1 MSFKT
6 NKINRSFSIKVHLYF
21 NKDSF
26 NRTTDST
33 PRFYLKPVQLLAI
46 DKVAFTRAGG
56 VNNSFDR
63 YGNRFWKYKDD
74 STLTKAQADAIYEEI
89 KKSYPYGY
97 VENDQASIKKYRY
110 DVTENEAF
118 QSFYKKYW
126 DDHSSD
132 VKQPGL
138 NPNGT
143 KQQPHPYIEFTVNEI
158 ITYKHVSGTVEALP
172 EASKYD
178 VYYAT
183 RTGEYYSQPIDYSC
197 HDETIDVSLDARSP
211 NNFMVDGF
219 DQFPIRLSTSGRY
232 LINLKSGNQVTTD
245 WPTGAG
251 DTFSGYR
258 FRLSTGVDGSHNG
271 FSDYTSGVSYVV
283 SPETAYYDV
292 SVQAKTAIS
301 GPGDDGHPYMY
312 SGSPNGYG
320 LSGISGSATGI
331 NVSGFGYD
339 EGAEISLRRD
349 STYYFYQTGT
359 SNDGHPLRIATDPSG
374 GGDSGNLYES
384 GVAVGTNY
392 ITFTVPGRAPD
403 TLYYVCNNHAYMGGK
418 INIIDAPTATNTGS
432 IPGESIVINN
442 NQTGNINLYYYS
454 PDLSGAGGLLS
465 LKTNCDSSETFEGY

>member
-21 NKDSF
+21 NKESF

-46 DKVAFTRAGG
+46 DKVAFTRVGG
-56 VNNSFDR
+56 VNNSYDR

-132 VKQPGL
+132 VKQPSF

-172 EASKYD
+172 EASEYD

-197 HDETIDVSLDARSP
+197 HDETIDVSLDAFHNETYKQIRVGGNLDITKKNVLKLLELNKKNNYKTKIIISFVEQKKNSSEIELFKKFWKNMGANEVLIRKLHTNSGSNENDLVNDHKNRTP
-211 NNFMVDGF
+211 CLYPWERVVLTAKGMLSFCPTDWYGKSEIVNYRKATIQQVWQNNFYKNLRE
-219 DQFPIRLSTSGRY
+219 QHLSCKFSNKFCKSCPDWKNTSWPDDH
-232 LINLKSGNQVTTD
+232 NKSYADLV
-245 WPTGAG
+245 
-251 DTFSGYR
+251 
-258 FRLSTGVDGSHNG
+258 
-271 FSDYTSGVSYVV
+271 
-283 SPETAYYDV
+283 ETV
-292 SVQAKTAIS
+292 
-301 GPGDDGHPYMY
+301 
-312 SGSPNGYG
+312 
-320 LSGISGSATGI
+320 
-331 NVSGFGYD
+331 
-339 EGAEISLRRD
+339 
-349 STYYFYQTGT
+349 
-359 SNDGHPLRIATDPSG
+359 
-374 GGDSGNLYES
+374 LYNES
-384 GVAVGTNY
+384 
-392 ITFTVPGRAPD
+392 
-403 TLYYVCNNHAYMGGK
+403 
-418 INIIDAPTATNTGS
+418 
-432 IPGESIVINN
+432 
-442 NQTGNINLYYYS
+442 
-454 PDLSGAGGLLS
+454 
-465 LKTNCDSSETFEGY
+465 